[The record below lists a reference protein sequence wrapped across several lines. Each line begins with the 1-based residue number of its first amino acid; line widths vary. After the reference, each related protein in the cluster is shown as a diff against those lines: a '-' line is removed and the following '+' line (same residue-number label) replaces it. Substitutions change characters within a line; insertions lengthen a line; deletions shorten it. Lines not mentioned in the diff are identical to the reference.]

1 MDCTKCIKE
10 QEFRELERRVQK
22 VESDNRLQTYQYEQI
37 MKTLEEVKVDVTEMK
52 NIPNKRWDVVITGI
66 ISAVVG
72 CIMALVLK

>member
-10 QEFRELERRVQK
+10 QEFKELERRVQK

-66 ISAVVG
+66 ISAIVG
-72 CIMALVLK
+72 CVMALVLK

>member
-66 ISAVVG
+66 ISAIVG
-72 CIMALVLK
+72 CVMALVLK

>member
-1 MDCTKCIKE
+1 MDCVKCIKE

-37 MKTLEEVKVDVTEMK
+37 MKTLEEVKCDVTEMK
-52 NIPNKRWDVVITGI
+52 NIPNKRWDVIITGV